1 MASPRRRA
9 SPWALWLVGLVALL
23 APAAGAQDGAPIVS
37 VELLGD
43 VGLDEALLRANLRT
57 RAGAPLDRA
66 LVDGDVRW
74 LADVHRVLAEV
85 EIDPGPVVRFRLS
98 RIRRF
103 DRVLIEGNVRW
114 DAAELLAVARLAEG
128 AEATP
133 DQVTAARDLVRDHYL
148 RAGYAFVQVESGW
161 VTDENQAR
169 QATLRI
175 FEGPHVDT
183 VEVRIEGLS
192 ALDPQDALAVMRSP
206 PGFWSWLTGKDF
218 VRADV
223 DADVVLLE
231 NFVRGEGYLDGRAA
245 LGALD
250 FSEDRTEVRITL
262 VVDEGVRYALR
273 TLTIEGASALSEQAL
288 REVSTL
294 QPGAP
299 WRRPDVVRTLRAWRD
314 LYGQIGHIDA
324 RIDPRET
331 YDEAEPYV
339 DVAIVIDEGAPK
351 TIRDVI
357 VRGNADTLDQVVR
370 RNLTFAPGDVVDTR
384 ELRWSEDVLVA
395 LDSFS
400 DFSGRPEVRVATEPA
415 PDPAQVDVLVDVS
428 DQQSG
433 LYSFLVGAGSDSG
446 LFVGGSLDKR
456 NFDITRVPSA
466 WDRVLTEFFG
476 SGEAFH
482 GAGQRLYLE
491 VLPGTE
497 TTDIDLLFN
506 DPWLDPA
513 DVNPWGLTVNVY
525 DREREFDH
533 YQKGRT
539 GLAVSFDHR
548 LSKHDSVGFGLRIED
563 TDIDDVDAAA
573 VPTIALASGTTSS
586 RALESS
592 YAWRDLD
599 SLVEPT
605 SGYSGR
611 VRVESEGTLVG
622 GDTDLWRVE
631 ATNEWFLP
639 LGEDEDGHMR
649 VLHPRVALG
658 RVDETGS
665 TSTLPFF
672 ENFFVGG
679 ASGPFAV
686 RGFDFQGVG
695 PHESGDAIGGQLAF
709 AASLE
714 ALFPLVTQY
723 NPFRDEDEVLLKGVL
738 FLDVGSLQPGTS
750 ISKLF
755 DDLRMGAGG
764 GIRLR
769 LPALGGITLALD
781 LALLRSDESGDETRT
796 LSFEISRRF

>member
-9 SPWALWLVGLVALL
+9 SPWALWLAGLVALL

-755 DDLRMGAGG
+755 DNLRMGAGG

>member
-9 SPWALWLVGLVALL
+9 SPWALWLAGLVALL

-161 VTDENQAR
+161 VTDEHQAR

-331 YDEAEPYV
+331 YDEAEPVV